1 MNLKFDYVLTIR
13 YDDSHSD
20 YSMLC
25 SSEMS
30 ELCFSCKDVTMYFSS
45 EEMMV
50 YLIHNSPRFILTLL
64 LFQNAMY
71 FISPIVSSSN
81 VHICFSQMNWFLFLL
96 LLCKFLVMVPNC

>member
-1 MNLKFDYVLTIR
+1 MDLKFDYVLTSR

-30 ELCFSCKDVTMYFSS
+30 EWCFFSCKDVTMYFSS

-50 YLIHNSPRFILTLL
+50 YLIHNSHRFIQTLL
-64 LFQNAMY
+64 LFW
-71 FISPIVSSSN
+71 N
-81 VHICFSQMNWFLFLL
+81 VIFLFLPS
-96 LLCKFLVMVPNC
+96 CQVPMYIYFSHK

>member
-25 SSEMS
+25 SSEMN
-30 ELCFSCKDVTMYFSS
+30 EWCFFVQGFDHVLFIRRDDGLSD
-45 EEMMV
+45 
-50 YLIHNSPRFILTLL
+50 HNSLRFILILL

-71 FISPIVSSSN
+71 FISPIV
-81 VHICFSQMNWFLFLL
+81 
-96 LLCKFLVMVPNC
+96 

>member
-30 ELCFSCKDVTMYFSS
+30 EWCFFV
-45 EEMMV
+45 
-50 YLIHNSPRFILTLL
+50 
-64 LFQNAMY
+64 
-71 FISPIVSSSN
+71 
-81 VHICFSQMNWFLFLL
+81 
-96 LLCKFLVMVPNC
+96 

>member
-30 ELCFSCKDVTMYFSS
+30 E
-45 EEMMV
+45 
-50 YLIHNSPRFILTLL
+50 
-64 LFQNAMY
+64 
-71 FISPIVSSSN
+71 
-81 VHICFSQMNWFLFLL
+81 
-96 LLCKFLVMVPNC
+96 MVPFRVRMLPCTFHQKR